1 MYAGSGQGLNLNLV
15 IDQVAKDKG
24 IDRQVIV
31 DLLEQAI
38 LMAAKKTFG
47 QERELEAHY
56 NEEKGVVEVF
66 QVLTVVDEITD
77 PLEAPNQL
85 TVEDAKAKG
94 IEAEAGDELVFQI
107 FYRDEDAAEAR
118 AQDERYGDILN
129 LKTFRRGFGRIAAQ
143 TAKQVILQRTRDAER
158 ENIYNEFKDRK
169 GDIVTGTVRRFER
182 GNIIVDLVRAE
193 AVLPVREQVP
203 RESYRAGDR
212 IQAYVA
218 DVLRESKGPQIVLS
232 RASVHFLTKLFE
244 MEVPEIAEGVVV
256 IEAAA
261 REPGA
266 RAKIAVSSRDPDVD
280 PVGACVG
287 MKGSRVQA
295 VVQELRG
302 EKIDIVP
309 WDPEPARFVSS
320 ALQPAEVSRI
330 LIDDA
335 NNAMEII
342 VPDDQLS
349 LAIGRRGQNVRL
361 AAQLTGWKLDINS
374 ESRVKEMR
382 EFAQRSLSQLPGMT
396 DTLVE
401 VLYAHGFRKAKDI
414 ADAAPEVLEQIPGL
428 DKDLIPAMQEKAR
441 SQIYDDAEELAR
453 IEEEREAARRAEA
466 RRHPD
471 ELSQAERL
479 ARVRGVNPRVAEQ
492 LAEAGYT
499 KVEDLVQ
506 EEDVNKLGEQ
516 TGLGPK
522 KARQIKQAAEQYLEE
537 EAKLRAELDAEREKE
552 KAARILESA
561 TPPSPGTE

>member
-330 LIDDA
+330 LIDEA